1 MSSRQIFVI
10 ILCLLSHLIV
20 AQQDYFIVDQVIY
33 EGNKRTAQRVIDNEL
48 DVLPGDTVY
57 VNQLIFRLLENEKRL
72 LSTGLFTIV
81 DIEVK
86 NWRLGQHKA
95 DIVLSLQENWYI
107 YPSLVFDL
115 ADRNF
120 NVWWKEMNRDF
131 GRVNYG
137 LSLDHINLTGHRD
150 KLRIKLQQG
159 YIPKYEA
166 NYRYP
171 YLNRYWGINGEIF
184 YSTNKEIGYIT
195 QGNKTL
201 FRRAGDE
208 RILLTRFRTSIGLNY
223 RPNVYLFN
231 EARLQYHQNT
241 IDELVATDF
250 NPDYFL
256 DGQTRL
262 RFFLFNYNIRYDKR
276 LFTLYPEGGY
286 AITANVKKEGLGI
299 FGDFN
304 NLSVDLAIEKHKR
317 LSDRWIWGVRI
328 KGKTNLI
335 RSQIAFAN
343 NTGLGY
349 KDDLVRGYELYVVDG
364 TDWVLAK
371 TNLRW
376 NIYNKLQNLKR
387 WMPLKQLKRMPLS
400 IYLRFNLESGYVNE
414 RTYTN
419 TNLLNNRM
427 LLGYG
432 PALDIILWNT
442 ALFSTEYSFNHLGEH
457 NLFLQT
463 TFNF

>member
-1 MSSRQIFVI
+1 MSSRQIFVVF
-10 ILCLLSHLIV
+10 LMLLSNLMA
-20 AQQDYFIVDQVIY
+20 AQQEYFIVDAVIY
-33 EGNKRTAQRVIDNEL
+33 DGNKKTAQRVIDNEL
-48 DVLPGDTVY
+48 DVLPGDTIY
-57 VNQLIFRLLENEKRL
+57 VNQLNIRLLENEKRL

-86 NWRLGQHKA
+86 NWRLGQQKA
-95 DIVLSLQENWYI
+95 DILISLQENWYI

-150 KLRIKLQQG
+150 KLKLKLQQG
-159 YIPKYEA
+159 YTPKYEV

-171 YLNRYWGINGEIF
+171 YLNKYWGMSGEIF

-195 QGNKTL
+195 EENKTL
-201 FRRAGDE
+201 FRRADDE
-208 RILLTRFRTSIGLNY
+208 RQLLSRFRTGLGVNY
-223 RPNVYLFN
+223 RPNVFVFH
-231 EARLQYHQNT
+231 EARLEYHQNT

-256 DGQTRL
+256 DGRTTLQ
-262 RFFLFNYNIRYDKR
+262 FFVVNYSIRYDKR

-299 FGDFN
+299 FGDFS
-304 NLSVDLAIEKHKR
+304 NLSIDLAYEKHLK
-317 LSDRWIWGVRI
+317 LADRWIWGARI

-335 RSQIAFAN
+335 RSKVAFAN

-349 KDDLVRGYELYVVDG
+349 GTDLVRGYELYVVDG
-364 TDWVLAK
+364 TDWILAK
-371 TNLRW
+371 TNVRW
-376 NIYNKLQNLKR
+376 RIYEKLQNLKK
-387 WMPLKQLKRMPLS
+387 WMPLKQLKRMPVS
-400 IYLRFNLESGYVNE
+400 VYLRFNIESGYVNE
-414 RTYTN
+414 RTYTA
-419 TNLLNNRM
+419 TNSLNNRL

-432 PALDIILWNT
+432 PAFDIILWNT
-442 ALFSTEYSFNHLGEH
+442 ALLSAEYSFNHLGEH